1 MNAPH
6 RTRWLA
12 ALALVMVGA
21 APDHEVEELVRR
33 GNAAYASRQY
43 DEAVRL
49 YEQAEERAQDPGL
62 IAFNK
67 GAALYRLGRFAE
79 AEKCYRRAL
88 EDAEAPT
95 PRRLR
100 ALYDLGTSLLYVDNG
115 KDADSLALA
124 VRCLQACRRQ
134 ATDPDLRARARHNL
148 ELARRLLALAV
159 PDPSNPSQRPKN
171 DEEPEG
177 KRPEDQQS
185 GQEGDPTFDKGGPDS
200 RGQALLKDPRN
211 GQQKALETNEQ
222 APGKGKLG
230 TLPDSD
236 ELAPLDPRDTAA
248 HLERAAERIRR
259 EQRDQRRSGARLFPH
274 VKDW

>member
-1 MNAPH
+1 MNAPQ
-6 RTRWLA
+6 RALAVA
-12 ALALVMVGA
+12 ALALLMVGA
-21 APDHEVEELVRR
+21 APEGEVDDLVHR

-49 YEQAEERAQDPGL
+49 YEQAEERAEDPGL
-62 IAFNK
+62 VAFNK
-67 GAALYRLGRFAE
+67 GAALYRLGRFVE

-100 ALYDLGTSLLYVDNG
+100 ALYDLGTSLLYVDSG
-115 KDADSLALA
+115 KDAESLALA

-134 ATDPDLRARARHNL
+134 ANDPDLRARARHNL
-148 ELARRLLALAV
+148 ELARRLLALVV
-159 PDPSNPSQRPKN
+159 PDPSNPGQRPKN
-171 DEEPEG
+171 DEEPQG
-177 KRPEDQQS
+177 KRPEDQQP
-185 GQEGDPTFDKGGPDS
+185 GPDGDPTFEKGGPDS
-200 RGQALLKDPRN
+200 RGQALLKDPSK
-211 GQQKALETNEQ
+211 GQQKAIETNEQ

-236 ELAPLDPRDTAA
+236 ELQPLDPRDTAA
-248 HLERAAERIRR
+248 HLERTAERIRR
-259 EQRDQRRSGARLFPH
+259 EQRDQRRSGMRILPH

>member
-1 MNAPH
+1 MNAPQ
-6 RTRWLA
+6 RALAVA
-12 ALALVMVGA
+12 ALALLMVGA
-21 APDHEVEELVRR
+21 APDGEVEDLVRR

-43 DEAVRL
+43 EEAVRL
-49 YEQAEERAQDPGL
+49 YEQAEERAEDPGL
-62 IAFNK
+62 VAFNK
-67 GAALYRLGRFAE
+67 GAALYRLGRFVE

-95 PRRLR
+95 LRRLR

-124 VRCLQACRRQ
+124 VRCLQTCRRQ
-134 ATDPDLRARARHNL
+134 VTDPDLRARARHNL

-159 PDPSNPSQRPKN
+159 PDPSNPGQRPKN
-171 DEEPEG
+171 DEEPQG

-185 GQEGDPTFDKGGPDS
+185 GPEGDPTFEKGGPDS
-200 RGQALLKDPRN
+200 RGQALLKDSSK
-211 GQQKALETNEQ
+211 GQQKAMETNEQ

-236 ELAPLDPRDTAA
+236 ELAPLDPRETAA
-248 HLERAAERIRR
+248 HLEQAAERIRR
-259 EQRDQRRSGARLFPH
+259 EQHDQRRSAARILPH